1 MKAFTKPLSSV
12 LLLALA
18 LCAAAPAHAQ
28 EPAPPQ
34 EEVFD
39 PYRAEKN
46 LEVGTFYLKKKNYDA
61 AIDRLLESIRY
72 KPNFARPHLLLGQ
85 AYEKKNQKALAVE
98 YYEKYLQIL
107 PGASDAEKIR
117 RRIEKL
123 KRNLERQAARK
134 KRP

>member
-1 MKAFTKPLSSV
+1 MKAFTKPLSGV

-18 LCAAAPAHAQ
+18 LCAAAPARAQ
-28 EPAPPQ
+28 ESPPQ

-85 AYEKKNQKALAVE
+85 AYEKKNQKALAAE

-107 PGASDAEKIR
+107 PGAPDAKKVR

-123 KRNLERQAARK
+123 KRDLERQAARK